1 MESRDSPFATKVAT
15 NRRHEK
21 VPLYSHHGSI
31 PVQLIVSIGVNYGH
45 GLDFMM
51 KRVHF
56 ASSLEWEGTGDMI
69 DERLYNS
76 TAQQTNDYAHL
87 QLINL
92 PDVCLEAILS
102 NLSYDEISKYRIVSS
117 LFNPR
122 GGFFFTSL
130 YTSRSIGSTMCFLGL
145 QTVRSNL

>member
-1 MESRDSPFATKVAT
+1 
-15 NRRHEK
+15 
-21 VPLYSHHGSI
+21 
-31 PVQLIVSIGVNYGH
+31 
-45 GLDFMM
+45 MM

-117 LFNPR
+117 LFNIHERDSFSLPR
-122 GGFFFTSL
+122 M
-130 YTSRSIGSTMCFLGL
+130 YTSRSIGSIMWFLGL